1 MHFTI
6 KHFIYNFNYYFDN
19 YVQAEERRKRK
30 NEYARLT
37 RKPKTRQRSTS
48 KHAKVYNPPTE
59 MSKEELSQWRGKFD
73 DLLCVYSWDV
83 AFFTKAFH
91 VQVVERNKRNRERG
105 RIRRS
110 AEKEMRREL
119 ENTKKGTSKHAKV
132 YNPPAEKSKEELS
145 KWMGKFNDC

>member
-19 YVQAEERRKRK
+19 YVPAEERRKRK

-37 RKPKTRQRSTS
+37 RKPKNRQRSTS

-73 DLLCVYSWDV
+73 DLYAYILGMSHSLLKHFMFKSW
-83 AFFTKAFH
+83 KGI
-91 VQVVERNKRNRERG
+91 RG
-105 RIRRS
+105 TES
-110 AEKEMRREL
+110 GDEL
-119 ENTKKGTSKHAKV
+119 EGVQKRRCGGNWKTLRKAHQ
-132 YNPPAEKSKEELS
+132 NMQRFIIHPRR
-145 KWMGKFNDC
+145 